1 MKIYVAS
8 SWKNPYQQ
16 ELVALLREQGYKV
29 YDFKNPHPGNYGFQ
43 WEQID
48 PGWKKWGNWDYREA
62 LNHPFAAVGFA
73 NNYAAMQWS
82 DVIVGITPFGLS
94 TGMEMGWD
102 AGNGKKTVLYLADR
116 IKPELMVKMFDYI
129 VLDNTELLVV
139 LEKLERE
146 KSHAGNET
154 H

>member
-8 SWKNPYQQ
+8 SWKNPYQR
-16 ELVALLREQGYKV
+16 ELVALLREQGYEV
-29 YDFKNPHPGNYGFQ
+29 YDFKNPRNYSFH
-43 WEQID
+43 WKQID
-48 PGWKKWGNWDYREA
+48 PGWEKWGNWDYREA
-62 LNHPFAAVGFA
+62 LNHPFAAEGFA
-73 NNYAAMQWS
+73 NDYAAMLWS

-94 TGMEMGWD
+94 SGMEMGWG